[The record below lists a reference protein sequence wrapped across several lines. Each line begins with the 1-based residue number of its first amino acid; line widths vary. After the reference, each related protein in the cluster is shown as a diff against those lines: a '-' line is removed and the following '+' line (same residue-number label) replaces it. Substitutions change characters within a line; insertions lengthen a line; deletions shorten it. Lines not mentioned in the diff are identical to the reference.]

1 MDKDSLFMVTNDSPY
16 KQRVPLQL
24 GTLHIREALQL
35 ATDEEKQSLSP
46 AWETTGFTPH
56 TLSKAGILS
65 EANFDLGWVDRKVKL
80 TKSVVIKPFQTVHVS
95 SLTECSQHFKRVN
108 VVVESDPKREY
119 GAVIP
124 INGYTVLRPGSSQV
138 AIGIRNISCQH
149 VTIPAK
155 TIIAKVAA
163 ANVVPHSYAP
173 KVESDAHLQRLCE
186 LNFQNVSADRH
197 NTEPEGP
204 LGAPPL
210 TLEKEHFLFSKIDL
224 DGIKDWSNDL
234 KCKTRGL
241 FKEYMHIFA
250 LESLDMG
257 HTSLVKHKIKLNNY
271 TPFKERY
278 RQIPPNLF
286 EDVKNHLKEMI
297 QVGAIRC
304 SNSSWASAVVLVSLC
319 IDLRRLNARMIKDAY
334 S

>member
-1 MDKDSLFMVTNDSPY
+1 MKKNDPY
-16 KQRVPLQL
+16 PLL
-24 GTLHIREALQL
+24 GKL
-35 ATDEEKQSLSP
+35 
-46 AWETTGFTPH
+46 GFTPH
-56 TLSKAGILS
+56 TLSKVGILS
-65 EANFDLGWVDRKVKL
+65 KANFDLGWVDRKVKL

-95 SLTECSQHFKRVN
+95 GHTECSQHFKRVN

-119 GAVIP
+119 GAAIP

-138 AIGIRNISCQH
+138 FVGIRNISCQH
-149 VTIPAK
+149 VRIPAK
-155 TIIAKVAA
+155 TVIAKVAA
-163 ANVVPHSYAP
+163 ANVVPHSYTL
-173 KVESDAHLQRLCE
+173 KVQSDVHLQRLRE
-186 LNFQNVSADRH
+186 LNFKNMSADSH

-210 TLEKEHFLFSKIDL
+210 TLGKEHLLFSKIDL
-224 DGIKDWSNDL
+224 DGIKDWSDVL

-278 RQIPPNLF
+278 R
-286 EDVKNHLKEMI
+286 
-297 QVGAIRC
+297 
-304 SNSSWASAVVLVSLC
+304 
-319 IDLRRLNARMIKDAY
+319 
-334 S
+334 